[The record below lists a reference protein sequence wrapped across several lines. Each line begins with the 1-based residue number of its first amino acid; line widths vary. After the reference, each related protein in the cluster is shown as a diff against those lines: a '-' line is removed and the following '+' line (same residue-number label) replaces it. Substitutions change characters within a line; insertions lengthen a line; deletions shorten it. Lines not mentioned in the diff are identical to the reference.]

1 MSSDQAAAD
10 APDPE
15 PAAFVRLPAGAA
27 SDGRDRVMSPA
38 ARELRT
44 RGTARSAVHGHP
56 GFAPGDYP
64 GRPRPADGEHRGRA
78 VYRRPA
84 GARPCRY
91 RVLGG
96 EATEV
101 RTDRLRE
108 LRKTPGPAP
117 RNGNENGCHALVC
130 HERLATLTASP
141 DCWDAGPLG
150 VSAVL
155 TLAPGCSPSRLQWA
169 HSSTQASFTDS
180 GGGAGTLCARSA
192 FVL

>member
-1 MSSDQAAAD
+1 MS
-10 APDPE
+10 
-15 PAAFVRLPAGAA
+15 R
-27 SDGRDRVMSPA
+27 A

-44 RGTARSAVHGHP
+44 RGTAHSAVHGHP
-56 GFAPGDYP
+56 GFVPDDCLAGPGPHTAITTAELCTAGLRERVP
-64 GRPRPADGEHRGRA
+64 GG
-78 VYRRPA
+78 
-84 GARPCRY
+84 Y
-91 RVLGG
+91 RVLDGK
-96 EATEV
+96 AIEV
-101 RTDRLRE
+101 YIDPMRE

-117 RNGNENGCHALVC
+117 GNGNGCYAFVC

-141 DCWDAGPLG
+141 NCWDAGPVG
-150 VSAVL
+150 VSAML